1 MLASVYQA
9 KAIRLGLLCAS
20 SATVGGTWMEWDE
33 LGLERK
39 CPSWP
44 GLMKGNGRG
53 ESCAV
58 EQHTTFADCVILRYP
73 MIELSS
79 QPDRFYCCLRVAVVG
94 LGFH

>member
-1 MLASVYQA
+1 MEWEKHMLASVYQA

-44 GLMKGNGRG
+44 GLMKGNG
-53 ESCAV
+53 
-58 EQHTTFADCVILRYP
+58 P

>member
-1 MLASVYQA
+1 
-9 KAIRLGLLCAS
+9 
-20 SATVGGTWMEWDE
+20 
-33 LGLERK
+33 
-39 CPSWP
+39 
-44 GLMKGNGRG
+44 
-53 ESCAV
+53 V